1 MLSSPSALTVSTR
14 PVWTVNPTAKLKD
27 TANTEAPQLSFQR
40 KAVQESH
47 SQQANK
53 NNPPP
58 APSTPDIDLH
68 APSSVSVGLSPRNKR
83 SNLSINDSNGED
95 EIVDLS
101 VPSKKKHAIT
111 TMAQA
116 KRKSVTLGN
125 PHVTDANGLL
135 IDVDVQFINNNTST
149 CEDKRQDVDHFIR
162 PAVDKDV
169 NGKAKKACKL
179 CP

>member
-1 MLSSPSALTVSTR
+1 MSTH
-14 PVWTVNPTAKLKD
+14 PVRTVNPTAKLKD
-27 TANTEAPQLSFQR
+27 TANTEAPQLSFQH
-40 KAVQESH
+40 KAVQEFH

-58 APSTPDIDLH
+58 VPSTPDVDLH
-68 APSSVSVGLSPRNKR
+68 ALSSC
-83 SNLSINDSNGED
+83 SNLSINDSDSED
-95 EIVDLS
+95 EIVNQS
-101 VPSKKKHAIT
+101 VPSKKRRAIA

-125 PHVTDANGLL
+125 PHATDANGLL
-135 IDVDVQFINNNTST
+135 IDVNVQFINNNTSMH
-149 CEDKRQDVDHFIR
+149 EDKQQDVDHFFH
-162 PAVDKDV
+162 PDVDKDV